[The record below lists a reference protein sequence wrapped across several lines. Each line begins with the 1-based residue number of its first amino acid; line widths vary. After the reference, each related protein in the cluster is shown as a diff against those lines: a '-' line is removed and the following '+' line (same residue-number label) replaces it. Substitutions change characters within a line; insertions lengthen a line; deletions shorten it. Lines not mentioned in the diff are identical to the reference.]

1 MEVRIVPYSGAII
14 GTAILITARKTID
27 PIGDE
32 GAKGIAEGLKSNKVL
47 TWLSVSTEY
56 RCIIY
61 SQMSDH

>member
-1 MEVRIVPYSGAII
+1 M
-14 GTAILITARKTID
+14 ID

-47 TWLSVSTEY
+47 RELYMGTRY

-61 SQMSDH
+61 RVLPDH